1 MCSIEEKLE
10 ERNELPSFYK
20 RYVDNTFTIMP
31 NLSEANA
38 FLVKLNSCHENLNF
52 TMEIAEQDTISFVGL
67 NITKCGNRLE
77 TSVHRKSTNTGLLL
91 HYHSHVDKRYKRCL
105 LSTMINRAYRL
116 SSTPNAFSEECDKLR
131 TTFLNLDYPA
141 NLINSSFNEF
151 LHNIDNISA
160 PDEASDGTSN
170 IVVPLPFKDQKSANS
185 VKREMQNLSAKIG
198 VQIKPVFQS
207 KKISQVLSPKEKKP
221 PIVNN
226 QCVVYKFQ
234 CDLCD
239 TDYVG
244 YATRHLHQRIGEHK
258 YSAIGRHLE
267 DHGLSKSD
275 LKDKQ
280 FSVLRKCRSKFDYLI
295 FEMLFIKELKPGLNT
310 QKDSVRAKLFT

>member
-1 MCSIEEKLE
+1 M
-10 ERNELPSFYK
+10 
-20 RYVDNTFTIMP
+20 
-31 NLSEANA
+31 
-38 FLVKLNSCHENLNF
+38 
-52 TMEIAEQDTISFVGL
+52 
-67 NITKCGNRLE
+67 
-77 TSVHRKSTNTGLLL
+77 
-91 HYHSHVDKRYKRCL
+91 
-105 LSTMINRAYRL
+105 
-116 SSTPNAFSEECDKLR
+116 
-131 TTFLNLDYPA
+131 
-141 NLINSSFNEF
+141 
-151 LHNIDNISA
+151 DNIGA

-234 CDLCD
+234 CDLCY

-244 YATRHLHQRIGEHK
+244 YTTRHLHQRIGEHK
-258 YSAIGRHLE
+258 HSATGRRLE

-275 LKDKQ
+275 LKDRQ
-280 FSVLRKCRSKFDYLI
+280 FSVLRKCRSKFDCLI
-295 FEMLFIKELKPGLNT
+295 FEMLFIKELQPGLNT

>member
-1 MCSIEEKLE
+1 MIQQIAQNHFIK
-10 ERNELPSFYK
+10 
-20 RYVDNTFTIMP
+20 
-31 NLSEANA
+31 
-38 FLVKLNSCHENLNF
+38 FL
-52 TMEIAEQDTISFVGL
+52 
-67 NITKCGNRLE
+67 
-77 TSVHRKSTNTGLLL
+77 
-91 HYHSHVDKRYKRCL
+91 Y
-105 LSTMINRAYRL
+105 
-116 SSTPNAFSEECDKLR
+116 
-131 TTFLNLDYPA
+131 
-141 NLINSSFNEF
+141 
-151 LHNIDNISA
+151 
-160 PDEASDGTSN
+160 TSN

-221 PIVNN
+221 PIVNK

-244 YATRHLHQRIGEHK
+244 YTTRHLHQRIGEHK
-258 YSAIGRHLE
+258 YSVIGRHLE

-275 LKDKQ
+275 LKDKH
-280 FSVLRKCRSKFDYLI
+280 FSVMRKCRSKFDCLI

-310 QKDSVRAKLFT
+310 QKDSVRAKLFTRHCVQILSRIYLYIFIFKQLFLFTLT

>member
-1 MCSIEEKLE
+1 M
-10 ERNELPSFYK
+10 
-20 RYVDNTFTIMP
+20 
-31 NLSEANA
+31 
-38 FLVKLNSCHENLNF
+38 
-52 TMEIAEQDTISFVGL
+52 
-67 NITKCGNRLE
+67 NITKCGNKLE
-77 TSVHRKSTNTGLLL
+77 TSVHRKSTNPGFLP

-116 SSTPNAFSEECDKLR
+116 SSTSNAFSEEYDMLR

-141 NLINSSFNEF
+141 NLISSSINEF

-170 IVVPLPFKDQKSANS
+170 IVVPLLFKDQKSANS
-185 VKREMQNLSAKIG
+185 VKREMQHLSAKIG

-226 QCVVYKFQ
+226 QCVVYK

-239 TDYVG
+239 TAYVG
-244 YATRHLHQRIGEHK
+244 YTTRHLHQRIGEHK
-258 YSAIGRHLE
+258 HSAIGRLLE

-280 FSVLRKCRSKFDYLI
+280 FSVLRKCRSKFDCLI
-295 FEMLFIKELKPGLNT
+295 FELLFINNDFLKHKQANI
-310 QKDSVRAKLFT
+310 SVKNRRFGVIVTPFSRQIE